1 MWGIR
6 NLEPN
11 APEPLFAK
19 RGYPMKHS
27 SLYNLQGVFVL
38 VSASPAGRG
47 SLVNLL
53 SRLNYVEVAIETI

>member
-1 MWGIR
+1 
-6 NLEPN
+6 
-11 APEPLFAK
+11 
-19 RGYPMKHS
+19 MKHS